1 MLSESEIQALK
12 EYVSTIADPINT
24 YLIEDICRRIAK
36 TGKITA
42 TAEYETFRA
51 QTLGTD
57 FRDIQKEIA
66 ARLNV
71 SLAHIDS
78 LFDLAAKTTYD
89 NQVKLFGAAL
99 VPFEEN
105 GTLQQIVRAS
115 KELALD
121 DFGEI
126 TNITKTLGM
135 VSPDGQELPLKK
147 FYAKTM
153 DYVHNNVSAGAMSYT
168 EAIRTASTALAERG
182 VTSIGYESG
191 QTTSLEAA
199 VRRNVM
205 GGLGLMAENVSNH
218 NHDELGATGWEMS
231 AHAMSAEDHEDAQGK
246 QYTDAE
252 WIELNGLPP
261 KPGDPANKPKKVGKL
276 KRRIGT
282 LHCGHNAF
290 PIIIG
295 INKPQWSDEQL
306 QKFKTDN
313 AEGVT
318 IEGKHY
324 TMYKATQRQRQLEA
338 RVRYWKRRNLAAT
351 ASNDE
356 EMTLHTASRL
366 NRVRRAYSEFSK
378 AAGLRV
384 QQDRLYIAGFGRSQA
399 GKAVWANRKSEERS
413 A

>member
-1 MLSESEIQALK
+1 MLTPEEIQALK
-12 EYVSTIADPINT
+12 EYVSTIADPINSF
-24 YLIEDICRRIAK
+24 LIEDICRRIAK
-36 TGKITA
+36 TGRITA
-42 TAEYETFRA
+42 TAEYQTFRA

-71 SLAHIDS
+71 SASHIDS
-78 LFDLAAKTTYD
+78 LFDLAAQTTYD
-89 NQVKLFGAAL
+89 NQVKIFGAAL
-99 VPFEEN
+99 VPFEKN
-105 GTLQQIVRAS
+105 GALQQIVRAS
-115 KELALD
+115 KELAID
-121 DFGEI
+121 DLGNI

-135 VSPDGQELPLKK
+135 VATDGQEFPLKK

-153 DYVHNNVSAGAMSYT
+153 DYVHNNVSTGAMSYI
-168 EAIRTASTALAERG
+168 EAIRSASTSLAERG
-182 VTSIGYESG
+182 VTSIGYQSG

-199 VRRNVM
+199 MRRNVM
-205 GGLGLMAENVSNH
+205 GGLGLMAENISNH
-218 NHDELGATGWEMS
+218 NHDKLGATGWEMS
-231 AHAMSAEDHEDAQGK
+231 AHAMSAEDHEPYQGK
-246 QYTDAE
+246 QYTNAD
-252 WIELNGLPP
+252 WIKLNGKPPLP
-261 KPGDPANKPKKVGKL
+261 GQPANKPEIEGIL

-313 AEGVT
+313 ANGVT

-324 TMYKATQRQRQLEA
+324 TMYKATQRQRHLEA
-338 RVRYWKRRNLAAT
+338 RVRHWKRRNLAAT
-351 ASNDE
+351 ASDDE

-366 NRVRRAYSEFSK
+366 NRVRRAYLEFSK

-384 QQDRLYIAGFGRSQA
+384 QQDRLYVAGFGRSQA
-399 GKAVWANRKSEERS
+399 GKAVWANRK
-413 A
+413 AGAA